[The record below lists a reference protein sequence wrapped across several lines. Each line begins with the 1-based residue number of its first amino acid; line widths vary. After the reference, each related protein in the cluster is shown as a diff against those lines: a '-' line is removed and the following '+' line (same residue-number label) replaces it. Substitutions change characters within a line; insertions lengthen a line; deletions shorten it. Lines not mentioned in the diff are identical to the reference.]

1 MSRVGKRRC
10 WAAFFSLSARE
21 TTWVGVPL
29 LLGGDTKTN
38 KAHGAPRFMVSMFKR
53 SVFYSC
59 LASCWKYTAVT
70 EGQSRSDT
78 AQIAYPSL
86 WGYATNYRDVVN
98 VARLARLL
106 GIISVSRFFPPV
118 ILDKE
123 HTGFFPLAC
132 TFLNRG
138 FRWAPI
144 ANRSP
149 KSNNSSAF
157 TQG

>member
-1 MSRVGKRRC
+1 MRNEQSWKKKVLSC
-10 WAAFFSLSARE
+10 IFFLSARE

-29 LLGGDTKTN
+29 LLGEDTKTN

-59 LASCWKYTAVT
+59 LASCWKYTAVS

-106 GIISVSRFFPPV
+106 GIITASRFLPPP
-118 ILDKE
+118 ITLDKE
-123 HTGFFPLAC
+123 HTGFFSSRMHFLKPRLPLS
-132 TFLNRG
+132 TDSKQK
-138 FRWAPI
+138 PEE
-144 ANRSP
+144 
-149 KSNNSSAF
+149 
-157 TQG
+157 QQ